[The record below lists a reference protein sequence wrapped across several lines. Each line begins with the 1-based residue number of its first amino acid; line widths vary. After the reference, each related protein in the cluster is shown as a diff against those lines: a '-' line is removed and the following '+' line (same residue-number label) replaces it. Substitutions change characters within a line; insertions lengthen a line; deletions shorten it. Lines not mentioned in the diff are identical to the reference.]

1 MNLNRE
7 LKNVSKMWIIPETSK
22 GSLENIN
29 NVFKSKHG
37 MFANIPLVCKGNN
50 CPYFETCLV
59 DAKDRLEGSRCLLEI
74 SAIITRFEEYCK
86 HFGIEADG
94 DEINPKDLV
103 DVSMIR
109 DIVDLEIQ
117 ILRAESKIAIS
128 GDFMA
133 AHIAQVDKKCN
144 AYYED
149 VIHPASEYKDK
160 LVDKRLKILGKL
172 NATRKDKAAL
182 LSEASNYSNKAKTI
196 IDTIKEKV
204 GDIDIDN
211 IDAINNSLNYIDI

>member
-1 MNLNRE
+1 MNLTKEIN
-7 LKNVSKMWIIPETSK
+7 NVSKMWVIPAVSK
-22 GSLENIN
+22 NTLQ
-29 NVFKSKHG
+29 NVNSVFRSKHG
-37 MFANIPLVCKGNN
+37 MFANIPLVCKGTE
-50 CPYFETCLV
+50 CPFFETCLI
-59 DAKDRLEGSRCLLEI
+59 DAKDRIVGSRCLLEI
-74 SAIITRFEEYCK
+74 SAIMTRFEDYCK
-86 HFGIEADG
+86 HFGIEVIG
-94 DEINPKDLV
+94 DEIDSKDLV

-117 ILRAESKIAIS
+117 ILRAESKIAIN

-133 AHIAQVDKKCN
+133 KHIAQVDKKCN

-149 VIHPASEYKDK
+149 IVHPASEYKDK

-204 GDIDIDN
+204 GEIDIDN
-211 IDAINNSLNYIDI
+211 IDAINNSLNDIKM